1 MKVALIGTTNTGGAG
16 RAACRLNQG
25 LNDIGI
31 DSKFFVKYKGRTKE
45 DNINILRN
53 IDVDNNLN
61 DFFSSIFKDL
71 YEGNTMMSCMYPSI
85 GFSYLEIFRSF
96 DVINFHWIANYISL
110 ESMQRLAYMGK
121 KLVWT
126 LHDQNPMTGG
136 CHYDHG
142 CIGYFSNCDNCPQMK
157 NNPYNIT
164 HAALLT
170 KIKYM
175 PPNMVIV
182 SPSKWLADCAK
193 KSKVFCNHRVE
204 VIKNAVEMDIFKVVS
219 KREAKSKLGIDNNL
233 KVILFGAENHA
244 EKRKGFKQLL
254 NSMAILNK
262 KVRGENILV
271 LTFGDKNEDIEK
283 LGFKYKSLGYIKDD
297 SKLAI
302 AYSAADVV
310 AFSSLE
316 DNLPNIILEA
326 LSCDT
331 PLVAY
336 DLGGMPD
343 VIING
348 KTGYCVERNND
359 EEFAERIY
367 QVLFTE
373 QQFCCRKYAEQNFQ
387 LKHQANSYR
396 LLYEDIENTGNNE
409 KLMGSVPKIYPEM
422 ANVLMQ
428 YICDYTLLKNGFM
441 EKNIKNILRDIK
453 RRIQS
458 S

>member
-16 RAACRLNQG
+16 RAAYRLNKG

-31 DSKFFVKYKGRTKE
+31 DSSFFVKNKGKTKE
-45 DNINILRN
+45 KNINLLKN
-53 IDVDNNLN
+53 IDIDNNLN
-61 DFFSSIFKDL
+61 DFFSEIFKDL

-142 CIGYFSNCDNCPQMK
+142 CTEYFYNCDNCPQMK
-157 NNPYNIT
+157 KNPYNIT
-164 HAALLT
+164 QAALLT

-193 KSKVFCNHRVE
+193 KSQVFRNHRVE
-204 VIKNAVEMDIFKVVS
+204 VIQNSVEIDIFNAIS
-219 KREAKSKLGIDNNL
+219 KREAKSKLGIDSSV

-254 NSMAILNK
+254 NIMSILNK
-262 KVRGENILV
+262 KVSGENILI

-283 LGFKYKSLGYIKDD
+283 LGFKHKSLGYIKEDLQ
-297 SKLAI
+297 LAI

-331 PLVAY
+331 PLIAY

-348 KTGYCVERNND
+348 KTGYCVKKND
-359 EEFAERIY
+359 NEDFAERIY
-367 QVLFTE
+367 QVLFTK

-387 LKHQANSYR
+387 LKHQANFYK
-396 LLYEDIENTGNNE
+396 LLYEDIKQPNNNE
-409 KLMGSVPKIYPEM
+409 KLVESVPKIYPEM
-422 ANVLMQ
+422 ANILMQ
-428 YICDYTLLKNGFM
+428 YICDYTLSKNGFM
-441 EKNIKNILRDIK
+441 EKNIKNILREIK
-453 RRIQS
+453 YRVQRI
-458 S
+458 